1 MQPSDSTL
9 VRELY
14 RKSARLRQFKASL
27 DSFVQ
32 SMLDECEW
40 GIIAAEGQ
48 GGLPLMT
55 LRLQE
60 RIDLHDP
67 FLVTLAEQA
76 ERYYGPIDFALFT
89 WETSEPLRVLSKT
102 LLDTKWRRRNH

>member
-1 MQPSDSTL
+1 MQPSDSAL

-27 DSFVQ
+27 DSSVQ
-32 SMLDECEW
+32 SMLDRCEW
-40 GIIAAEGQ
+40 SIIPAEGQ
-48 GGLPLMT
+48 GGLPL
-55 LRLQE
+55 LAIRLQE
-60 RIDLHDP
+60 RINLRDP

-89 WETSEPLRVLSKT
+89 WETSEPLRVLSQT
-102 LLDTKWRRRNH
+102 LLDTKWKRRNF